1 MRARKDHLLEEELEG
16 IPKCCTHFETM
27 ATINKQNKPN
37 LTENEHKAVTT
48 ALSLHCS
55 KENGMT
61 TLHHGAQTT
70 VAQQFGVAQSTISR
84 IWKRALKSE
93 QDPDKKAFRA
103 SPLKKGRSGR
113 PRLYDRE

>member
-70 VAQQFGVAQSTISR
+70 VAQSTISR